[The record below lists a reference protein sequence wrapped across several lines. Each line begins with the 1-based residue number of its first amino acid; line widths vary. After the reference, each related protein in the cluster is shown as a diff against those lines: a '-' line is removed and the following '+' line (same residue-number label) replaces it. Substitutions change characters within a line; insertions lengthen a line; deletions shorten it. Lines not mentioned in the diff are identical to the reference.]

1 MYFLNL
7 SSLVQNES
15 TVNPVSRLYVSLL
28 DNSRCFSDQ
37 CPWGISF
44 KCCCKI
50 IKVDTLFFN
59 LHGIL
64 AEYNLYV
71 LFFILDNESC
81 KRYFIAL
88 GAVMCWVPCRA
99 LQLQLWIFTRF
110 LELLTLTVEYRCQGH
125 VSVWAVLWP
134 VFLRKNMSV
143 YSKLK
148 NDYCFCFL

>member
-15 TVNPVSRLYVSLL
+15 NVSPVSRLYVSLL

-71 LFFILDNESC
+71 LFFTLDNESC
-81 KRYFIAL
+81 KRCFIA
-88 GAVMCWVPCRA
+88 WE
-99 LQLQLWIFTRF
+99 LWCVECPVELCSYSCGF
-110 LELLTLTVEYRCQGH
+110 L
-125 VSVWAVLWP
+125 P
-134 VFLRKNMSV
+134 VFLNSLLWQLNTDVRVMSQFGPFCDLFSWGKNVSV
-143 YSKLK
+143 YSKL
-148 NDYCFCFL
+148 